1 MQGTPATEYR
11 STKRVN
17 SPLQTLRKGW
27 WDCNG
32 GFSDSNTAE
41 VGNAVSE
48 IQSGGAL
55 PIHAKQLITG

>member
-1 MQGTPATEYR
+1 M
-11 STKRVN
+11 N